1 MSLERDLAN
10 LYAAAK
16 APPTATTPPPIATG
30 TAHAGAVPMPTSAR
44 AGPAHPP
51 IAAPAAANGTV
62 AAMPTPPVAR
72 PTPEPKT
79 PPATPPIAAPAALI
93 APVADAPAATIPAAD
108 AAEPPAIA
116 APIAMFS
123 AFFVAGFF
131 SSSCVGSDIV
141 TSIWKKSALVGRH
154 YFFHSP
160 SFSGLGKEIVPFSLS
175 RTQRRTEYEFP

>member
-1 MSLERDLAN
+1 MQTKEQVTHAFKAELQALLDKYGAELEAKDFWQG
-10 LYAAAK
+10 YAEC
-16 APPTATTPPPIATG
+16 G
-30 TAHAGAVPMPTSAR
+30 ED
-44 AGPAHPP
+44 
-51 IAAPAAANGTV
+51 